1 LDYQG
6 NSGLQGDNKMV
17 NDLGDYL
24 DLIKGDLESIDEIL
38 TDVGFESEVR
48 IEIDVKQKD
57 LDRIFTL
64 LEDIESYAKK
74 AQKLV

>member
-1 LDYQG
+1 
-6 NSGLQGDNKMV
+6 MV

-38 TDVGFESEVR
+38 TDVGFESEVK

-64 LEDIESYAKK
+64 LEDIDRKS
-74 AQKLV
+74 VV

>member
-1 LDYQG
+1 
-6 NSGLQGDNKMV
+6 MV

>member
-1 LDYQG
+1 
-6 NSGLQGDNKMV
+6 MV

-24 DLIKGDLESIDEIL
+24 SLMQIDLESIDRIL
-38 TDVGFESEVR
+38 RDMGFVSDDSDFGK
-48 IEIDVKQKD
+48 IEIDVEQKD

-74 AQKLV
+74 AQNLV

>member
-1 LDYQG
+1 
-6 NSGLQGDNKMV
+6 MV

-24 DLIKGDLESIDEIL
+24 SLMQIDLESIDMIL
-38 TDVGFESEVR
+38 RDMGFVSDDSDFGK
-48 IEIDVKQKD
+48 IEIDVEQKD